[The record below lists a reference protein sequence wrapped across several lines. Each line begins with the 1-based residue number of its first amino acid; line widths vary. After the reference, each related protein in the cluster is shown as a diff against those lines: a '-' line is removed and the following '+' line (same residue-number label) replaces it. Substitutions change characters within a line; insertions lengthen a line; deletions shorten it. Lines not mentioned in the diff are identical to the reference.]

1 MRAVLSQVVPFELGE
16 VIGMPRVNGC
26 RYRIRVAPLTM
37 TLWTDDVVS
46 LVSVSGG
53 YQALCCR
60 YGQVCG
66 LGIFKRKRREVVL
79 YAHSRAVHFHMPQW
93 IEVHGVSSQM
103 AAVVTCGS
111 NLGQQLILL
120 SYIVL
125 AITSH
130 LCRLR
135 ITYRSY

>member
-60 YGQVCG
+60 YGQVCVGWESSNESGGRWFYMLTVG
-66 LGIFKRKRREVVL
+66 LFT
-79 YAHSRAVHFHMPQW
+79 F
-93 IEVHGVSSQM
+93 
-103 AAVVTCGS
+103 TCHNG
-111 NLGQQLILL
+111 
-120 SYIVL
+120 
-125 AITSH
+125 
-130 LCRLR
+130 
-135 ITYRSY
+135 